1 MVYFG
6 FTETVGRLCLPLAA
20 DRGMIRHSTLMAVSF
35 AAMAASM
42 ILLERGA
49 TLWTLTVGASL
60 FAAFFGAAVT
70 VEGVVI
76 ANYLGVDCMSFVF
89 GFTGAISVPF
99 FFANPFVLGFFR
111 DHVGSY
117 HHLYKILAAS
127 YLFIGLTWIPVLW
140 RDRHSYSTCSGIYP
154 EARKQVKHCH
164 KLKRH
169 SDQWTNCPD
178 ACESDTTV

>member
-99 FFANPFVLGFFR
+99 FFANPFVLGLRAPQFAQYPQFQF
-111 DHVGSY
+111 
-117 HHLYKILAAS
+117 
-127 YLFIGLTWIPVLW
+127 YLKNSCKAYPSSLKLRTWGRLDIT
-140 RDRHSYSTCSGIYP
+140 RN
-154 EARKQVKHCH
+154 Q
-164 KLKRH
+164 
-169 SDQWTNCPD
+169 Q
-178 ACESDTTV
+178 